1 MKTEIRQLSDAILQ
15 ICKETR
21 VWRVE
26 AMESVKFHPGASA
39 AIMESDENQNEIIRE
54 MNSSLLLSMEMM
66 CASGDAIERKEAE
79 GAKKAP
85 GRRFTDP
92 ELIARGILYDVFLQA
107 TRWDNK
113 YDFNA
118 DPLAAPECNV
128 FDTHC
133 HIDRLFGKRVGADR
147 FNDLRNSGNR
157 FYKKF
162 EGCITS
168 FCDPQHVEV
177 RYIYLGDCLTT
188 LDLLKFHTISNII
201 YLF

>member
-1 MKTEIRQLSDAILQ
+1 MLAKDYKSPSHKLRIATSQLVEPNENRIRQLSAAILQ

-26 AMESVKFHPGASA
+26 AMESAKFHPGTSA
-39 AIMESDENQNEIIRE
+39 AIMESDENQNEITRE

-66 CASGDAIERKEAE
+66 CASGDAVERKEAE

-85 GRRFTDP
+85 GRRFT
-92 ELIARGILYDVFLQA
+92 EAEKIVRGILRDVYLRA

-133 HIDRLFGKRVGADR
+133 HIDR
-147 FNDLRNSGNR
+147 
-157 FYKKF
+157 
-162 EGCITS
+162 
-168 FCDPQHVEV
+168 DPI
-177 RYIYLGDCLTT
+177 R
-188 LDLLKFHTISNII
+188 
-201 YLF
+201 

>member
-26 AMESVKFHPGASA
+26 AMESVKFHPGTSA

-54 MNSSLLLSMEMM
+54 MNSSLLLSMEM
-66 CASGDAIERKEAE
+66 CASGDAVESKEAE
-79 GAKKAP
+79 GVKKAP
-85 GRRFTDP
+85 ERRFT
-92 ELIARGILYDVFLQA
+92 EAEKIVRGILRDVYLKV

-118 DPLAAPECNV
+118 DPDAAPECNV

-133 HIDRLFGKRVGADR
+133 HIDRDPIQ
-147 FNDLRNSGNR
+147 
-157 FYKKF
+157 KKAF
-162 EGCITS
+162 W
-168 FCDPQHVEV
+168 
-177 RYIYLGDCLTT
+177 
-188 LDLLKFHTISNII
+188 LDFWL
-201 YLF
+201 